1 MLFDEFYDI
10 SNVINDPFGRSGMP
24 SEFEPLSRD
33 RVGKGL
39 GFSISKP
46 PKGLCLEKIGDGAY
60 LDMVPHPDGSNRAF
74 LANLQGK
81 VWLVSIPDEGSNGIL
96 EFDESK
102 PFLDISDCVL
112 FDSGHGLMGI
122 AFHPNF
128 TQNGRFFL
136 SYCCDQTKNPNCSGR
151 CSCDSDVNC
160 DPSKLGFD
168 DGVLPCQYHVV
179 VAEFTVNGTA
189 SEPTLAE
196 SANPL
201 EVRRIFTMGVPY
213 RGGHAGQILFGP
225 ADGYLYLMLADGS
238 DGDDPYNF
246 AQNKRSLLGKILR
259 IDVDNLP
266 STRKIKD
273 QGLWGNY
280 CIPRDNPYLDDKELE
295 PEIFALGF
303 RDPWRCS
310 FDSKRPSYFL
320 CGDSGQDQYE
330 EIDMVKKGG
339 NYGWRVYEGP
349 LLFQPSESPGGNTS
363 ASSIHPIFPVLGYT
377 HSEIDNIGGSASVVG
392 GYFYRSMTD
401 PCMYGRYLYTD
412 LYAGSVLIG
421 AESPEGSGN
430 FTRAKIP
437 FTCAPD
443 SSQQCSFVKGS
454 SIPVLGYVFSFAEDN
469 RKDIYYLTST
479 GVYRVTRPR
488 RCGYLCPK
496 EKAVVSEYDKPHSSS
511 SFPED
516 FDFLLLLVFLILH
529 SVF

>member
-1 MLFDEFYDI
+1 MSSNLRTLFLSFFI
-10 SNVINDPFGRSGMP
+10 SHILKSSSSYPFAARSRMP
-24 SEFEPLSRD
+24 SEFKPLLRD

-39 GFSISKP
+39 GVSISKP
-46 PKGLCLEKIGDGAY
+46 PNGLCLEKIGDGAY

-81 VWLVSIPDEGSNGIL
+81 VWLASIPDEGSNGIL
-96 EFDESK
+96 EFDESR
-102 PFLDISDCVL
+102 PFLDISDCIL
-112 FDSGHGLMGI
+112 FDSGH
-122 AFHPNF
+122 
-128 TQNGRFFL
+128 
-136 SYCCDQTKNPNCSGR
+136 
-151 CSCDSDVNC
+151 DVNC
-160 DPSKLGFD
+160 DPSKLSFD

-196 SANPL
+196 SAKPL

-225 ADGYLYLMLADGS
+225 ADGYLYLMMTDGS

-280 CIPRDNPYLDDKELE
+280 SIPRDNPFLDDRELE
-295 PEIFALGF
+295 PEIFALGL

-320 CGDSGQDQYE
+320 CGDSGQDRYE
-330 EIDMVKKGG
+330 EINVVKKGG

-349 LLFQPSESPGGNTS
+349 LLFQSSESPGGNTS
-363 ASSIHPIFPVLGYT
+363 ASSIHPIFPILGYT
-377 HSEIDNIGGSASVVG
+377 HSEIDNIAGSASIVG

-421 AESPEGSGN
+421 AENPEASGN

-437 FTCAPD
+437 CTCAPD
-443 SSQQCSFVKGS
+443 SSKQCSFVKGS
-454 SIPVLGYVFSFAEDN
+454 SIPVLGASNTTDQSAFMG
-469 RKDIYYLTST
+469 T
-479 GVYRVTRPR
+479 
-488 RCGYLCPK
+488 
-496 EKAVVSEYDKPHSSS
+496 
-511 SFPED
+511 
-516 FDFLLLLVFLILH
+516 
-529 SVF
+529 